1 MALFHI
7 IVWLIHAVVL
17 ALASALVDVFT
28 HLAAALLALVVLAA
42 CGAGL
47 AAVFGIG
54 SFGLVRR
61 RRRRRR
67 E

>member
-1 MALFHI
+1 MALLHI
-7 IVWLIHAVVL
+7 VLWLIHAVVA

-28 HLAAALLALVVLAA
+28 HLIAAVIALVVLAA

-54 SFGLVRR
+54 GVGLVRR
-61 RRRRRR
+61 RRGRRT
-67 E
+67 

>member
-1 MALFHI
+1 MALLHL
-7 IVWLIHAVVL
+7 VLWLIHAVVA

-28 HLAAALLALVVLAA
+28 HFAAAVIALIVLAG

-47 AAVFGIG
+47 AAAFGVG
-54 SFGLVRR
+54 GLGLLRR
-61 RRRRRR
+61 RRRRD